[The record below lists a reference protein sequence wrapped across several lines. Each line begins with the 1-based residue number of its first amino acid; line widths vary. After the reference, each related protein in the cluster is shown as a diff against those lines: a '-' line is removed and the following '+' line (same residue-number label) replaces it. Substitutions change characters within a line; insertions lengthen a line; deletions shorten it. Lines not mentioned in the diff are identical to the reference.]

1 MTELPEDYKDGTNRV
16 PVNPLANLVPWHQ
29 QVYSRF
35 KLLPWWL
42 SYHRGNTTEAV
53 LRDKIIE
60 LGTRLGLNEKWL
72 KKIIRHA
79 VSEFSK
85 KGLGADYYGY
95 HNIDHEL
102 EAAYFSLLAATN
114 QNSAMKFSLQDTYYL
129 FVAALFH
136 DYDPLKEFDK
146 PHEDS
151 VEHFIRNDVKI
162 REFVHDAGLNLD
174 IVIAIIHRTA
184 YPFKDAIA
192 EHARKR
198 MHTLFTNAGIS
209 DADTVT
215 RKRYEDLGWFLS
227 VAERVAG
234 YALGGFEHSKDLAR
248 RNAHALGWHPS
259 VINERSV
266 KFFDFLEG
274 EKEMFDKVMRG
285 VPQEYRN
292 TFYENVD
299 SFRDH
304 WVMEQEL
311 RNLVKKHLM
320 IMSVVEKCGLNLEPY
335 IQESVFRIFKEQLIP
350 VPVEE
355 EIFRKSLYADDSI
368 LVTLR
373 INDKVGD
380 IIGYAKGGPLEK
392 YTLRRGTYDHNNGK
406 GTTAYLEG
414 ISIRQGYW
422 GESGGH
428 LLRMQFLNEAIKHG
442 YRLVTGYAHRKVVYQ
457 RIKKGECIEIVQK
470 YDPDKLDYYRADL
483 SNPVYQVTA
492 SESSST
498 MYVGS

>member
-1 MTELPEDYKDGTNRV
+1 MTELPAHYEDGKNPA
-16 PVNPLANLVPWHQ
+16 PVNPLANPVPWHQ
-29 QVYSRF
+29 QVYSRI

-42 SYHRGNTTEAV
+42 NYHRGNTSEAV
-53 LRDKIIE
+53 LRERILE
-60 LGTRLGLNEKWL
+60 LGTAKGLNEKWL

-102 EAAYFSLLAATN
+102 EAAYFTLLAATH
-114 QNSAMKFSLQDTYYL
+114 QNSATKFSLQNIHYL

-151 VEHFIRNDVKI
+151 VERFIRNDAKI
-162 REFVHDAGLNLD
+162 REFVREAGLDLD

-184 YPFKDAIA
+184 YPFRDEIA
-192 EHARKR
+192 EYARKR
-198 MHTLFTNAGIS
+198 MHVLFTDAGIPES
-209 DADTVT
+209 DIAT
-215 RKRYEDLGWFLS
+215 RRQFENLGWFLS

-234 YALGGFEHSKDLAR
+234 YALGGFDHSKDLAR

-266 KFFDFLEG
+266 KYFDFLEG
-274 EKEMFDKVMRG
+274 EKEMFDRVMQG
-285 VPQEYRN
+285 VPQEYRK
-292 TFYENVD
+292 TFYENAE
-299 SFRDH
+299 SFRES
-304 WVMEQEL
+304 WIMEQEL
-311 RNLVKKHLM
+311 RDLVKNHLL
-320 IMSVVEKCGLNLEPY
+320 IMSVVEKCGTNLEPY
-335 IQESVFRIFKEQLIP
+335 IQESIFRIFKEQLIP
-350 VPVEE
+350 VPVGE
-355 EIFRKSLYADDSI
+355 EIFRKSLCANDSI

-380 IIGYAKGGPLEK
+380 IIGFAKGGPLEK
-392 YTLRRGTYDHNNGK
+392 YSLRRGTYDQNIGK

-422 GESGGH
+422 GETGGH
-428 LLRMQFLNEAIKHG
+428 LLRMQFLNEAVKHG
-442 YRLVTGYAHRKVVYQ
+442 YRLVTGYAHRDVVIQ
-457 RIKKGECIEIVQK
+457 RIKRGERIEIVQK

-483 SNPVYQVTA
+483 SNSVYQLTA
-492 SESSST
+492 PDGTSA